1 MTFDATA
8 RATAERLIR
17 DFGKSVTLLR
27 VTRAYDPATG
37 KTADT
42 VEEFAAKVSPPE
54 RFREALIDG
63 TLVKAGDLRAH
74 LPAEG
79 LDLVPEPARDRI
91 LIDGKPWSLLR
102 VDPVVSGEQ
111 TAFYTLHLR
120 S

>member
-1 MTFDATA
+1 MTFDTAA

-17 DFGKSVTLLR
+17 NFGKSVMLRR
-27 VTRAYDPATG
+27 VTRAFDPATG
-37 KTADT
+37 KTTDT
-42 VEEFAAKVSPPE
+42 VEEFTVKVSPPE
-54 RFREALIDG
+54 RFRETLIDG
-63 TLVKAGDLRAH
+63 TLVKAGDLKTH

-79 LDLVPEPARDRI
+79 LDIVPEPARDRVV
-91 LIDGKPWSLLR
+91 IDNKPWNLLR